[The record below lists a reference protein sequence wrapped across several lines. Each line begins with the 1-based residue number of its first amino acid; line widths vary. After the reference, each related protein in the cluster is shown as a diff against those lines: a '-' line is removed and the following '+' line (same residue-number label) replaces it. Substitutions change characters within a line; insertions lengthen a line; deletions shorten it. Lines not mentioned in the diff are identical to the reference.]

1 MNKAIELIELE
12 KFTNLNQLKNELPQN
27 YLMRLFIKSKELVAQ
42 NNNLWTNL
50 STKTRIWLNNATDN
64 INIDKSIQELEGI
77 EKPYVKE
84 NLTEN
89 CMIGRFYEIKI
100 DNQKIIAECYLKEKN
115 QIFFKI
121 GDKIYP
127 YKSNLTVKLIE
138 NYNENEHSTFKGYD
152 KPVPFLRF
160 IRRQCILSNG
170 TITIAQVKRI
180 LKEGGYTDIN
190 YNTIRFELAYGKA
203 FIREIKLLNKWKE

>member
-1 MNKAIELIELE
+1 MNKATELIELE
-12 KFTNLNQLKNELPQN
+12 KFTNLKQLRDELPQN
-27 YLMRLFIKSKELVAQ
+27 YLLRLFIKSKELLGQ

-50 STKTRIWLNNATDN
+50 SSKTRIWLNDATDN
-64 INIDKSIQELEGI
+64 INIDKPIKELEGI

-89 CMIGRFYEIKI
+89 CTVGRFYEIKVN
-100 DNQKIIAECYLKEKN
+100 NQKVIAECYLKEKE

-121 GDKIYP
+121 DDKIYP
-127 YKSNLTVKLIE
+127 YKSNLTVKLME

-152 KPVPFLRF
+152 KPVPAIRF
-160 IRRQCILSNG
+160 IRRQCVLSNG
-170 TITIAQVKRI
+170 TITISQAKRI
-180 LKEGGYTDIN
+180 LKEGGYVDIN

-203 FIREIKLLNKWKE
+203 LIREIKLLNKWKG